1 MLQLNCYLLLNIRL
15 HIDILTRR
23 RHRLLPNNICFC
35 GSRIEGKRKKEN
47 GENGNGKRGTQTEK
61 CLYKGICITM
71 LVCIVGLRVDQV

>member
-47 GENGNGKRGTQTEK
+47 GETEME
-61 CLYKGICITM
+61 KGEPKQKSACIT
-71 LVCIVGLRVDQV
+71 VFV